1 MNHCNLTSLISHQEK
16 AGDTDPFSV
25 PLDPPPKRPHAE
37 GSVICVTNEPD
48 DGDGTV
54 EVEL

>member
-16 AGDTDPFSV
+16 AADTDPFSV
-25 PLDPPPKRPHAE
+25 PLDPPPKRLHAE
-37 GSVICVTNEPD
+37 GSVICVTKEPD
-48 DGDGTV
+48 DGTV

>member
-1 MNHCNLTSLISHQEK
+1 MNHCKLTSLISHQEK
-16 AGDTDPFSV
+16 AADTDPFSV
-25 PLDPPPKRPHAE
+25 PLDPPPKRLHAE
-37 GSVICVTNEPD
+37 GSVICVTKEPD